1 MEEKC
6 STFSLRKLSSRLMQ
20 MVIVTAFLL
29 VNCLPAMAQS
39 NTKVKGVITSGAD
52 GLPLIGVNVVEKGTT
67 NGTVTDF
74 DGNFEL
80 TVSSNAVLD
89 ISYIGFLSQE
99 VKIVAGK
106 TTYNVVLKEDSQAL
120 EEVVV
125 VGYGVQKKKLVTGA
139 TVQVS
144 GDNLQKLSTTNA
156 LGALQSQSPGVNIT
170 QSSGQPGEGFKVVIR
185 GLGTVGSSGP
195 LYVIDGVA
203 GGDGVIGELNEPI
216 AADDLIIMLKRN
228 FDVECVMA
236 NELLRRPISKIAVCG
251 GAGSFLLDDAIAAG
265 ADAFITGEMHYH
277 EFFGH
282 EQEIQICVIG
292 HYQSEQFTSE
302 IFRSIITEKCP
313 GVKCEI
319 SEINTNPIIYL

>member
-144 GDNLQKLSTTNA
+144 GDNLQKLSTTNV

-170 QSSGQPGEGFKVVIR
+170 QSSGQPGESFTLETR
-185 GLGTVGSSGP
+185 GLGTVGPAGP

-203 GGDGVIGELNEPI
+203 GGD
-216 AADDLIIMLKRN
+216 
-228 FDVECVMA
+228 
-236 NELLRRPISKIAVCG
+236 S
-251 GAGSFLLDDAIAAG
+251 
-265 ADAFITGEMHYH
+265 MH
-277 EFFGH
+277 
-282 EQEIQICVIG
+282 
-292 HYQSEQFTSE
+292 
-302 IFRSIITEKCP
+302 
-313 GVKCEI
+313 
-319 SEINTNPIIYL
+319 

>member
-120 EEVVV
+120 DEVVV

-144 GDNLQKLSTTNA
+144 GDNLQKLSTTNGWELYKA
-156 LGALQSQSPGVNIT
+156 NLPG
-170 QSSGQPGEGFKVVIR
+170 
-185 GLGTVGSSGP
+185 
-195 LYVIDGVA
+195 
-203 GGDGVIGELNEPI
+203 
-216 AADDLIIMLKRN
+216 
-228 FDVECVMA
+228 
-236 NELLRRPISKIAVCG
+236 
-251 GAGSFLLDDAIAAG
+251 
-265 ADAFITGEMHYH
+265 
-277 EFFGH
+277 
-282 EQEIQICVIG
+282 
-292 HYQSEQFTSE
+292 
-302 IFRSIITEKCP
+302 
-313 GVKCEI
+313 
-319 SEINTNPIIYL
+319 

>member
-120 EEVVV
+120 DEVVV

-144 GDNLQKLSTTNA
+144 GDNLQKLSTTNV

-170 QSSGQPGEGFKVVIR
+170 QSSGQPGESFKVVIR
-185 GLGTVGSSGP
+185 GLGTVGSAGP

-203 GGDGVIGELNEPI
+203 GGDINALNPSDIESIDVLKDAASAAIYGARAANGVILVTTKQGKAGKLQLSYDGYYGAQYLAKLPPLLNAREYMSMM
-216 AADDLIIMLKRN
+216 DEMRY
-228 FDVECVMA
+228 
-236 NELLRRPISKIAVCG
+236 NEASPLH
-251 GAGSFLLDDAIAAG
+251 D
-265 ADAFITGEMHYH
+265 
-277 EFFGH
+277 
-282 EQEIQICVIG
+282 
-292 HYQSEQFTSE
+292 
-302 IFRSIITEKCP
+302 
-313 GVKCEI
+313 
-319 SEINTNPIIYL
+319 

>member
-1 MEEKC
+1 
-6 STFSLRKLSSRLMQ
+6 MQ

-144 GDNLQKLSTTNA
+144 GDNLQKLSTTNV

-170 QSSGQPGEGFKVVIR
+170 QSSGQPGESFKVVIR
-185 GLGTVGSSGP
+185 GLGTVGSAGP

-203 GGDGVIGELNEPI
+203 GGDINALNPSDIEAI
-216 AADDLIIMLKRN
+216 DVLKDAASRALAFSLRVVRMFSSFFIISSFRSFQKRY
-228 FDVECVMA
+228 FVRSES
-236 NELLRRPISKIAVCG
+236 ISTYAIFMFVVPVAATGAAVCVDSPLFP
-251 GAGSFLLDDAIAAG
+251 AHCTNITAITTAKNPLRMYLVFLINFL
-265 ADAFITGEMHYH
+265 YH
-277 EFFGH
+277 L
-282 EQEIQICVIG
+282 
-292 HYQSEQFTSE
+292 S
-302 IFRSIITEKCP
+302 
-313 GVKCEI
+313 
-319 SEINTNPIIYL
+319 

>member
-106 TTYNVVLKEDSQAL
+106 TTYNVVPKSLK
-120 EEVVV
+120 
-125 VGYGVQKKKLVTGA
+125 
-139 TVQVS
+139 
-144 GDNLQKLSTTNA
+144 
-156 LGALQSQSPGVNIT
+156 
-170 QSSGQPGEGFKVVIR
+170 
-185 GLGTVGSSGP
+185 
-195 LYVIDGVA
+195 
-203 GGDGVIGELNEPI
+203 
-216 AADDLIIMLKRN
+216 
-228 FDVECVMA
+228 
-236 NELLRRPISKIAVCG
+236 
-251 GAGSFLLDDAIAAG
+251 
-265 ADAFITGEMHYH
+265 
-277 EFFGH
+277 
-282 EQEIQICVIG
+282 
-292 HYQSEQFTSE
+292 
-302 IFRSIITEKCP
+302 
-313 GVKCEI
+313 
-319 SEINTNPIIYL
+319 